1 MIQNEPS
8 WSFVELQMRS
18 LSCTKGIFER
28 EGRAGC
34 WKGSR
39 RSGVRLHAARQGV
52 GGLPSAGHH
61 RPAHPA
67 TALGLA
73 LVGWLGLE
81 EQREGSM
88 TVAEGRERLR
98 EIAHFACV
106 CRVRVVV
113 GGRGVGLAHRP

>member
-1 MIQNEPS
+1 MIETS
-8 WSFVELQMRS
+8 RCWSFVELQLRS

-39 RSGVRLHAARQGV
+39 RSDFRLHAARQEV
-52 GGLPSAGHH
+52 GGLPSAGHQ

-73 LVGWLGLE
+73 LVGWLGPE
-81 EQREGSM
+81 EQREGSLKA
-88 TVAEGRERLR
+88 AEGRERLR
-98 EIAHFACV
+98 
-106 CRVRVVV
+106 
-113 GGRGVGLAHRP
+113 